1 MTVKKKTL
9 SFDEGVWAAVER
21 RALEVGT
28 TPSAYVNNLVVR
40 SERIH
45 RGLQAAA
52 EWEAEHGALSAEEL
66 AWADRALDQ
75 AHAEAGNGPAVDGSA
90 E

>member
-9 SFDEGVWAAVER
+9 SFDESVWTAVER
-21 RALEVGT
+21 RAQEAGT

-45 RGLQAAA
+45 RGLEAAA
-52 EWEAEHGALSAEEL
+52 EWEAEHGALTAEEL
-66 AWADRALDQ
+66 AWADRSLDQ
-75 AHAEAGNGPAVDGSA
+75 AQAEAGNSPAGQGSA

>member
-9 SFDEGVWAAVER
+9 SFDESVWTAVER
-21 RALEVGT
+21 RAQEAGT

-45 RGLQAAA
+45 RGQQAAA
-52 EWEAEHGALSAEEL
+52 EWETEHGALTAEEL

-75 AHAEAGNGPAVDGSA
+75 AQAEAGNSPAGQGSA

>member
-9 SFDEGVWAAVER
+9 SFDESVWTAVER
-21 RALEVGT
+21 RAQEAGT
-28 TPSAYVNNLVVR
+28 TPSAYVNNLVVQ
-40 SERIH
+40 SERIN

-52 EWEAEHGALSAEEL
+52 EWEAEHGALTAEEL

-75 AHAEAGNGPAVDGSA
+75 AQADAGNSPVGQ